1 MPTSYW
7 LLKTEPE
14 TYNFEQLLKDKRT
27 NWNDV
32 RNYQA
37 RNNLRKMLVGDIAL
51 IYHSG
56 DDKAVVG
63 IAKVVRLAY
72 PDIDSEGG
80 DWSQVDIAAVERLE
94 IPVKLAVLKSTK
106 ALADLPLIK
115 QSRLSVMPIT
125 PLHFEAILALAS
137 AKLAPSLR

>member
-1 MPTSYW
+1 MAQYW
-7 LLKTEPE
+7 LCKTEPE
-14 TYNFEQLLKDKRT
+14 TYSFAQLVKDKRT
-27 NWNDV
+27 NWNEV

-37 RNNLRKMLVGDIAL
+37 RNNLRKMAQGDIVL

-63 IAKVVRLAY
+63 SAKVVRDAY
-72 PDIDSEGG
+72 PDIDADDGRE
-80 DWSQVDIAAVERLE
+80 WTQVDLVPINALKQ
-94 IPVKLAVLKSTK
+94 PVSLAKIKSTK

-125 PLHFEAILALAS
+125 KEHYNLLIELGTKS
-137 AKLAPSLR
+137 

>member
-1 MPTSYW
+1 MAQHW

-14 TYNFEQLLKDKRT
+14 TYSFAQLLKDKKT

-32 RNYQA
+32 RNFQA
-37 RNNLRKMLVGDIAL
+37 RNYLRQIKKGDLAL

-63 IAKVVRLAY
+63 VAEIVKEAY
-72 PDIDSEGG
+72 PDIDPEGG
-80 DWSQVDIAAVERLE
+80 DWVQVDLKPVEALKT
-94 IPVKLAVLKSTK
+94 PVKLSQIKATK
-106 ALADLPLIK
+106 TLQEMPLIR

-125 PLHFEAILALAS
+125 EAHYKTILKLGG
-137 AKLAPSLR
+137 AK